1 MCICFDF
8 FGAIGL
14 WLHYNINMSPSALY
28 IFFALNL
35 GKTFCKIVG
44 HIYVVIGLIH
54 DWGSQKMKKDSKTFV
69 GLQFANNI
77 HLKQI

>member
-8 FGAIGL
+8 FSAIGL

-28 IFFALNL
+28 IFFVLNL
-35 GKTFCKIVG
+35 GKMFCMIVG
-44 HIYVVIGLIH
+44 HYVVVGLIH
-54 DWGSQKMKKDSKTFV
+54 DWGSLKMKKDSKTSV
-69 GLQFANNI
+69 GLHFANNI